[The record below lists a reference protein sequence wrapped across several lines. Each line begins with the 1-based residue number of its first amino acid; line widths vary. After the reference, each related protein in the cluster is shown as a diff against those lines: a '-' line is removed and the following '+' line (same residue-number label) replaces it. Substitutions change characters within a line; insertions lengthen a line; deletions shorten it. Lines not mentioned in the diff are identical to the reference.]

1 MLRKRLLT
9 PHEYDSDDES
19 IIWALRPRTLDE
31 CIGQRETI
39 ERLRI
44 GIEAARMRDEPLEH
58 VLFYGPPG
66 LGKTTLAHVVANEL
80 NVNIHVCSGPT
91 LERVGDLMGY
101 LLSLRRGDILF
112 IDEIH
117 RMPRQVEEFLY
128 SVMDRFVVSFPMSR
142 RPGVKPPEFKF
153 QPFTLIGATTRAGNI
168 SRPLRE
174 RFGMCIRLDFYSVD
188 ELTEIAKRS
197 ARLLGIPIDHFG
209 AQEIAKRSRGTPRIA
224 NRLLRRVRD
233 YAEVRGDGR
242 ITRHIVDEALRMEGI
257 DEHGLDELDR
267 KYLEVLI
274 REYNGGPAGIDAIC
288 AVLQE
293 DATTL
298 EEMVEPYLLK
308 IGLIRR
314 TPQGRVV
321 TARSYAILG
330 LDDHPKVKAQL
341 NLFEDERKGR
351 ARNWGGRRGARLS

>member
-1 MLRKRLLT
+1 VLRKRLLT
-9 PHEYDSDDES
+9 PHEYDPEDES
-19 IIWALRPRTLDE
+19 VIWALRPRTLDE

-44 GIEAARMRDEPLEH
+44 GIEAAKMRNEPLEH
-58 VLFYGPPG
+58 VLLYGPPG
-66 LGKTTLAHVVANEL
+66 LGKTTLAHIVANEL
-80 NVNIHVCSGPT
+80 NANIHVCSGPT
-91 LERVGDLMGY
+91 LERAGDLMGY
-101 LLSLRRGDILF
+101 LLNLRRGDVLF

-128 SVMDRFVVSFPMSR
+128 GVMDRFTVSFPMSK
-142 RPGVKPPEFKF
+142 RPGVKPPEFKL

-174 RFGMCIRLDFYSVD
+174 RFGICIRLDFYSVD
-188 ELTEIAKRS
+188 ELTEIVKRS

-233 YAEVRGDGR
+233 YADVKSDGR
-242 ITRHIVDEALRMEGI
+242 ITRHIVDEALCMEGI

-274 REYNGGPAGIDAIC
+274 HEYNGGPAGIDAIC
-288 AVLQE
+288 ALLQE
-293 DATTL
+293 DAATL

-308 IGLIRR
+308 IGLIKR
-314 TPQGRVV
+314 TPQGRVA
-321 TARSYAILG
+321 TARSYILLG
-330 LDDHPKVKAQL
+330 LDNHLGTKAQPS
-341 NLFEDERKGR
+341 LFDADKRVRERDRGR
-351 ARNWGGRRGARLS
+351 

>member
-1 MLRKRLLT
+1 MLRRRLLT
-9 PHEYDSDDES
+9 PHEYDAEDEG

-31 CIGQRETI
+31 CIGQKGAI

-44 GIEAARMRDEPLEH
+44 GIEAAKMRGEPLEH
-58 VLFYGPPG
+58 MLLYGPPG

-91 LERVGDLMGY
+91 LERAGDLMGY

-117 RMPRQVEEFLY
+117 RMPRHVEEFLY
-128 SVMDRFVVSFPMSR
+128 GVMDRFVVSFPTSR
-142 RPGVKPPEFKF
+142 RVSAKPPEFKL
-153 QPFTLIGATTRAGNI
+153 QAFTLIGATTKAGNI

-174 RFGMCIRLDFYSVD
+174 RFGICVRLDFYSVD
-188 ELTEIAKRS
+188 ELTEIVKRS

-209 AQEIAKRSRGTPRIA
+209 AEEIAKRSRGTPRIA

-233 YAEVRGDGR
+233 YAEVKGDGR
-242 ITRHIVDEALRMEGI
+242 VTRRIVDEALRMEGI
-257 DEHGLDELDR
+257 DEHGLDALDR

-288 AVLQE
+288 ALLQE

-308 IGLIRR
+308 MGLIKR
-314 TPQGRVV
+314 TPHGRV
-321 TARSYAILG
+321 
-330 LDDHPKVKAQL
+330 
-341 NLFEDERKGR
+341 
-351 ARNWGGRRGARLS
+351 